1 MRGPKPPVL
10 NLSKAERSEL
20 KALVRRHSTAQ
31 QLALRGRIILAAD
44 AGQNNSQIAREEG
57 VCRYRACLAG
67 PLASL
72 AGNHGRGPVDQRAFV
87 G

>member
-44 AGQNNSQIAREEG
+44 AGQNTSTLR
-57 VCRYRACLAG
+57 LK
-67 PLASL
+67 
-72 AGNHGRGPVDQRAFV
+72 
-87 G
+87 